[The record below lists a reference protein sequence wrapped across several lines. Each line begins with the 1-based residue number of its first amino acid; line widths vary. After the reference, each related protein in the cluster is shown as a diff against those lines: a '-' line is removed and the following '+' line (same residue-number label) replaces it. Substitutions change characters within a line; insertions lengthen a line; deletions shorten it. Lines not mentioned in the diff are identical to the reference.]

1 MDARRNAHALG
12 KSLVC
17 LLFSRGL
24 GACLEMA
31 ARDWDWGLR
40 ARSAAAAPIQKTPG
54 DLQMAGRL
62 AMPSLRRCKGPEFL
76 KPEEVDPR
84 KEQGRTPFNSAFS
97 DGARNGAGAAETGIG
112 TFPGAASNVPLAW
125 KSLLADMA
133 AGSRQIN
140 MICNEGTSD
149 YSRFFVRRKRRF
161 HVPGVKT
168 AALFQLPH
176 VCSMMFRL
184 PPFQMLQ

>member
-62 AMPSLRRCKGPEFL
+62 AMPSLRRCKGSEFL
-76 KPEEVDPR
+76 KPERVDFR
-84 KEQGRTPFNSAFS
+84 KEQGMFAFLWRLS
-97 DGARNGAGAAETGIG
+97 NGARIGADATETRRKFAGPFLMCPWLG
-112 TFPGAASNVPLAW
+112 KPACGH
-125 KSLLADMA
+125 
-133 AGSRQIN
+133 GSRFKAKMKIFA
-140 MICNEGTSD
+140 MKALLTIAGFLSVASAVFTS
-149 YSRFFVRRKRRF
+149 
-161 HVPGVKT
+161 P
-168 AALFQLPH
+168 A
-176 VCSMMFRL
+176 
-184 PPFQMLQ
+184 